1 MKINKY
7 NKPKDNSGTGRISGG
22 GTTTIINGSTSDRAA
37 YSEEAGKLSET
48 HLIFG

>member
-7 NKPKDNSGTGRISGG
+7 NKPKESSTGRGYG
-22 GTTTIINGSTSDRAA
+22 NNTIITGSTSNRAA
-37 YSEEAGKLSET
+37 YADEAGRLSET